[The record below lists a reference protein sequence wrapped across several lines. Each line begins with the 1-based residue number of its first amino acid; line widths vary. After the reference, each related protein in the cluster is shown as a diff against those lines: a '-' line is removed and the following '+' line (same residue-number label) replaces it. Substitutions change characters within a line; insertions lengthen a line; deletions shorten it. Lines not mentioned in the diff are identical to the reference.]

1 MIARDDDRAGRPPPP
16 TPPLA
21 RRGARPLRA
30 RLAHGRR
37 RCQAQHARAGPLSAE
52 LPEALLLRPDPLQ
65 GVARHRGRRAGVL
78 PGAHRRPHLRAPA
91 PAGEPDRRGRA
102 PLVGPARDPRHAAR
116 RLPLHLPARLRRL
129 HDQGAGALAPRVGG
143 LRRRGRQGADRAR
156 RRPLP
161 RLGAPARRR
170 DALRHPPRPV
180 ADVEPVV
187 LRPRWGG
194 RLSRLAEALAW
205 AIDAHGNQRKKGTEV
220 PYHAHLL
227 GVASLVLNDG
237 GSEDEAVAA
246 VLHDLVEGTDATVA
260 DVRPKPEWWERK
272 RAYIARIPTAAP
284 DEMRVSLADKL
295 YNARMILYDL
305 RIRGDELWRVFGSG
319 REGQLWY
326 YRALADAYLA
336 RDAGPMAAELDR
348 VLGDALDDPRVRE
361 AGAIVVAGGEKAFSA
376 GADVT
381 EMKQIGADQD
391 LAYYR
396 DTGGVYERVAALAQP
411 TVAAVRGWCP
421 GGGLELALACDFRI
435 AEP

>member
-1 MIARDDDRAGRPPPP
+1 M
-16 TPPLA
+16 
-21 RRGARPLRA
+21 
-30 RLAHGRR
+30 
-37 RCQAQHARAGPLSAE
+37 
-52 LPEALLLRPDPLQ
+52 
-65 GVARHRGRRAGVL
+65 
-78 PGAHRRPHLRAPA
+78 
-91 PAGEPDRRGRA
+91 
-102 PLVGPARDPRHAAR
+102 
-116 RLPLHLPARLRRL
+116 
-129 HDQGAGALAPRVGG
+129 
-143 LRRRGRQGADRAR
+143 
-156 RRPLP
+156 
-161 RLGAPARRR
+161 
-170 DALRHPPRPV
+170 
-180 ADVEPVV
+180 V

-246 VLHDLVEGTDATVA
+246 VLHDLVEDTDATVA
-260 DVRPKPEWWERK
+260 DVRARFGDTVARIVDACTDAYVRPKPEWWERK

-348 VLGDALDDPRVRE
+348 VVRE
-361 AGAIVVAGGEKAFSA
+361 VEEVAG
-376 GADVT
+376 
-381 EMKQIGADQD
+381 
-391 LAYYR
+391 
-396 DTGGVYERVAALAQP
+396 
-411 TVAAVRGWCP
+411 
-421 GGGLELALACDFRI
+421 
-435 AEP
+435 